1 MRKQIDCIAV
11 QSFFIYSSKKYMHK
25 NLDFKNKF
33 TNFAVILLSL
43 TKNL

>member
-1 MRKQIDCIAV
+1 
-11 QSFFIYSSKKYMHK
+11 MHK

-43 TKNL
+43 TKNLQLWNFI